1 MPFRISTDW
10 FDDCE
15 SELSFGPHKFTFRK
29 NISKHINL
37 VCEWID
43 MCVCVCVASA
53 SAHFSNNKRYKFT
66 SIFRSHGY
74 LTWSLLL
81 LLSLKPYMWVCVLCR
96 AAFVLFYAHL
106 RFYLPICRFVSGIVS
121 CIIFSLCSLGVYV
134 NFNLFCKRNSNRE
147 TKLKTCSHQRK
158 VGLPHR
164 RERTTTTT

>member
-106 RFYLPICRFVSGIVS
+106 RFYLPIRFRYCLVHHLFTLLTRCVCQFQFVLQKKFKSGNKIENV
-121 CIIFSLCSLGVYV
+121 LTP
-134 NFNLFCKRNSNRE
+134 
-147 TKLKTCSHQRK
+147 TKSWFAS
-158 VGLPHR
+158 
-164 RERTTTTT
+164 